1 MRDNRKSPSQY
12 LERWSWKCFL
22 EALARNSTRGSM
34 ASKLFDN
41 EKFAFTL
48 ISELAQGVSSARFF
62 FRPRVLFKSLIRYF
76 V

>member
-1 MRDNRKSPSQY
+1 M
-12 LERWSWKCFL
+12 FL
-22 EALARNSTRGSM
+22 EALVCNPTRGSM

-41 EKFAFTL
+41 DKFTFTL
-48 ISELAQGVSSARFF
+48 ISELAQGVSSARFV